1 MFKDLLK
8 KLKPKNIELE
18 EHQVSK
24 KDEIIQEEKP
34 KKEILVTQ
42 ENGFYKVVID
52 EYLSLRE
59 YKEIEDNSDKKNI
72 LDLIS
77 VSIIF
82 NRNFTAT
89 NKGTIYVKEIDNK
102 IYNILIT
109 NNEITIR
116 EHSKD
121 NMDDDE
127 KNIILNNIPS
137 RTEDNIGDYIT
148 HNRTITLNINKNTY
162 NYSHTKHLYDGD
174 TYYVKVYDK
183 NNNAEVC
190 GLFLDDTIA
199 YEEINNVLNNL
210 EDIDNIDTI
219 LDINLFRENI
229 LNDIKCRSK

>member
-1 MFKDLLK
+1 MFKDLLTKLRSK
-8 KLKPKNIELE
+8 KNKLE
-18 EHQVSK
+18 EYQVPI
-24 KDEIIQEEKP
+24 KDEVIQEEKT
-34 KKEILVTQ
+34 KKEILITE

-59 YKEIEDNSDKKNI
+59 YKEIEDNSDKKYI
-72 LDLIS
+72 LDLIGP
-77 VSIIF
+77 SIVF

-102 IYNILIT
+102 IYNILFT

-127 KNIILNNIPS
+127 KSIILHNIPS
-137 RTEDNIGDYIT
+137 RTENTIGDYVT
-148 HNRTITLNINKNTY
+148 RDRTITLNINRNTY
-162 NYSHTKHLYDGD
+162 NYSHVRHLYDGD

-183 NNNAEVC
+183 NYNAEVC
-190 GLFLDDTIA
+190 GLFLDDTIV
-199 YEEINNVLNNL
+199 YEEIETILNNL
-210 EDIDNIDTI
+210 DDIEEINTI

-229 LNDIKCRSK
+229 LNYIKGKTK